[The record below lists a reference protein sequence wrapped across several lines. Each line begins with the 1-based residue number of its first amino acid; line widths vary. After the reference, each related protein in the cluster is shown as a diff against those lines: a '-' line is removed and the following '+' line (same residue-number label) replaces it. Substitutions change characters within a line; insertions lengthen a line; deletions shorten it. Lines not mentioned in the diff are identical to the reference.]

1 MLRIAIVLILFA
13 HGIGHSMG
21 LLQLFK
27 LAVINPAWKG
37 DSWLLAG
44 TAAPVGAVLGFVVW
58 TAAIIGFCAAAAIL
72 LGWLPAPWWQPV
84 AVGASLVS
92 LVGLFLFPTAFPTAS
107 SVGAFVVDAAVLI
120 AVLWAKFGPAQ
131 RAHA

>member
-44 TAAPVGAVLGFVVW
+44 TAAPMIAVLGVVIW
-58 TAAIIGFCAAAAIL
+58 SAAIIGFSAAAAIL
-72 LGWLPAPWWQPV
+72 LGWLPATCWVSV
-84 AVGASLVS
+84 AVGAALVS
-92 LVGLFLFPTAFPTAS
+92 LVGLFLFPTAFPTTS
-107 SVGAFVVDAAVLI
+107 SIGAFVVNSAVLV
-120 AVLWAKFGPAQ
+120 AVLWGGFGPAQ
-131 RAHA
+131 FAET